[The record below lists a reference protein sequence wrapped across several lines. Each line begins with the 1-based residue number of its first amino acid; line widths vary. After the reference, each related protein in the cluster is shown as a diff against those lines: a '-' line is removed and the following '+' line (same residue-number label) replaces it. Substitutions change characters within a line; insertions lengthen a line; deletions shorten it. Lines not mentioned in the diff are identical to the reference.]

1 MEAGVSRGS
10 LLPVLGSRGDV
21 DRDEGRFALLL
32 DPSTRY
38 ISATNRGAVRL
49 LFGRLGD
56 VAGSRRPRLFRPQ
69 YRQLLV
75 HHDHCA
81 VQKDI
86 FRKRLLARQYY
97 FVRYISNISGLSLAH
112 IFFQHYL
119 IVSENYLFSYI
130 IY

>member
-10 LLPVLGSRGDV
+10 LLPVLGSRCDV

-32 DPSTRY
+32 DLSTRY
-38 ISATNRGAVRL
+38 ICATNRRVVRL

-86 FRKRLLARQYY
+86 FWKRLLARQYY
-97 FVRYISNISGLSLAH
+97 FVRYFSNISG
-112 IFFQHYL
+112 FFQHYL
-119 IVSENYLFSYI
+119 IVSENHLFSYI
-130 IY
+130 ILITY